1 MFFNSDVAATSPVSD
16 LVSVRRYFTGDRTQ
30 VNIGQC
36 THHVVRH
43 SQLNRFCTEITLLS
57 SSGKTVVMIHHYLDP
72 DIPP

>member
-1 MFFNSDVAATSPVSD
+1 MFFNSAVATTSVSD
-16 LVSVRRYFTGDRTQ
+16 LASVRRYFCGDSTQ

-43 SQLNRFCTEITLLS
+43 DRLNWICTEITLLP

-72 DIPP
+72 DIPEQ